1 MWGMKKGSLRRRIK
15 LIANPVAGGEAMAKI
30 HLAQS
35 CLAGRGDHVELYL
48 TGARGDASRAAAS
61 AKNEQVDLI
70 VVAGGDGT
78 LNEVINGLAPSPIP
92 LAFVP
97 LGTTN
102 VFALEAG
109 IPFDV
114 AGACRVALEGTAT
127 PVCLGAAGET
137 RFLLM
142 AGLGFDA
149 EVVHKVDLKLKRAI
163 GKGAYLLSALKVL
176 ADHPPAPLEVKRE
189 DGKVLQGYGVIIGNG
204 RFYGG
209 RFSLTPNASLTEKT
223 LDVCLLSRPGRWHL
237 LHCLVRMVL
246 HQSLAPAGA
255 MLFKASE
262 VSVSGENVFVQI
274 DGDAHGRLPMT
285 FRACPDELVMVL
297 PSGMRG

>member
-1 MWGMKKGSLRRRIK
+1 MWGTKKGNVQRRIK

-35 CLAGRGDHVELYL
+35 CLASGGDHVELYL
-48 TGARGDASRAAAS
+48 TGVRGDAARAAKA
-61 AKNEQVDLI
+61 AKDEKVDL
-70 VVAGGDGT
+70 VVAAGGDGT
-78 LNEVINGLAPSPIP
+78 LNEVINGLAPSSIP

-114 AGACRVALEGTAT
+114 AGACRVALEGKAT

-142 AGLGFDA
+142 AGIGFDA
-149 EVVHKVDLKLKRAI
+149 EVVHRVDLKYKRML

-176 ADHPPAPLEVKRE
+176 ACHPPAPIEVQRE
-189 DGKVLQGYGVIIGNG
+189 DGTVLPGYGAIIGNS

-209 RFSLTPNASLTEKT
+209 RFSLTPNASLTEEM
-223 LDVCLLSRPGRWHL
+223 LEVCLLSRPGRRNL

-246 HQSLAPAGA
+246 GLSLEPAGA
-255 MLFKASE
+255 VLFKASE

-274 DGDAHGRLPMT
+274 DGDAHGQLPMT
-285 FRACPDELVMVL
+285 FRACPDELAMVL
-297 PSGMRG
+297 PSGI